1 MVVKTVLL
9 HREENNDE
17 DKDGG
22 GRRVPGWWLS
32 FVVAICPQGNKRG
45 RHLFL

>member
-9 HREENNDE
+9 HREEDDDE

-22 GRRVPGWWLS
+22 GRRVPGLWLG
-32 FVVAICPQGNKRG
+32 FVVAIRCQGNKRG

>member
-9 HREENNDE
+9 HREEDDDE

-22 GRRVPGWWLS
+22 GRRVPGLWLS
-32 FVVAICPQGNKRG
+32 FVVAICGQGNKRG